1 MKKFRTL
8 FLFLGVVFSSFNL
21 FASRLVVDK
30 IVARVNG
37 VNILKSDLD
46 QPRIGNNGKPYP
58 LDDLVMEELLL
69 QKAADPKR
77 QLLPTSLEIERQIL
91 AIKTANNLGNISDED
106 FEKQLKEE
114 GFTLDMYK
122 NQLARI
128 LSAEKIKHVEINEKV
143 VITAQVVDG
152 HCKKNPEY
160 TKEMYLI
167 KIAELPADQVDKEI
181 NEKKLSWEN
190 FEWTA
195 KEKISPDLSFVF
207 NMKKGEVSKPMKIND
222 QYQVV
227 KLLDKKERRLRTVEE
242 RYSEVERLLQNEER
256 KKLEKD
262 FEKEVKKDALIT
274 LL

>member
-1 MKKFRTL
+1 MKKQIV
-8 FLFLGVVFSSFNL
+8 LFLGVVFLNFNL
-21 FASRLVVDK
+21 FASRQVVDN

-37 VNILKSDLD
+37 VNILKSDLV
-46 QPRIGNNGKPYP
+46 QPRIGNNGKPYS
-58 LDDLVMEELLL
+58 LDDLIMEEVLL

-77 QLLPTSLEIERQIL
+77 PLLPTPLEIERQIV
-91 AIKTANNLGNISDED
+91 AIKSANNLGIISDEE

-128 LSAEKIKHVEINEKV
+128 LSAEKIKHVEINEKI
-143 VITAQVVDG
+143 VITAQVVDN

-167 KIAELPADQVDKEI
+167 KIAELPSDQVDKEI
-181 NEKKLSWEN
+181 DEKKLSWEN

-195 KEKISPDLSFVF
+195 KEKISSDLSFVF
-207 NMKKGEVSKPMKIND
+207 NMKKGEISKPEKIND
-222 QYQVV
+222 QHQVV
-227 KLLDKKERRLRTVEE
+227 KLVDKKERRLRTVEE
-242 RYSEVERLLQNEER
+242 RYSEVERFLQNEER

-262 FEKEVKKDALIT
+262 FEKEIKKDALII